1 MATLKA
7 IRESQQKLDELAAIV
22 RDSVKPSI
30 GWIKCSDQLP
40 PEGEKR
46 DYLCLFEYGQM
57 QVTEWLH
64 DKTLGWCFWYGDPS
78 HWMPLPPLPTE

>member
-7 IRESQQKLDELAAIV
+7 IRESQRKLDELAAAV
-22 RDSVKPSI
+22 RDSVKPTV
-30 GWIKCSDQLP
+30 GWIKCSERLP

-46 DYLCLFEYGQM
+46 DYLCLFEFGQM

-64 DKTLGWCFWYGDPS
+64 DSTLGWCFWYGDPS
-78 HWMPLPPLPTE
+78 HWMPLPALPTE